1 MRRRRAQCRGR
12 AGCLGAVP
20 SSADPFPAYP
30 GPPTST
36 RRRNG
41 ETEAEG
47 RVTAVLA
54 ARVARG
60 GCSASLRVKS
70 GGTVRR
76 RVLADPDVPGRG
88 VHSVPSRGSG
98 ARGQPGRPRASAR
111 AVPALY
117 RLPLAPRQ
125 SRPVISPVGIPT
137 TSGRACG
144 PPTPDARPVTSGSA
158 DPHGRPQPLG
168 LSGGET
174 EARGCGGAHHPTGC
188 SWGLAAGLG
197 QRCVSPLSPT
207 PPRCRSP
214 PVLPLPVSRPPIFLE
229 RPQGWSAARP
239 CLARGWHAARWHGD
253 TARPPP
259 LNARGA
265 FLGGP
270 LLAVAPDPAGA
281 EPGAGGMVLGSP
293 WG

>member
-1 MRRRRAQCRGR
+1 M
-12 AGCLGAVP
+12 
-20 SSADPFPAYP
+20 
-30 GPPTST
+30 
-36 RRRNG
+36 
-41 ETEAEG
+41 
-47 RVTAVLA
+47 
-54 ARVARG
+54 
-60 GCSASLRVKS
+60 
-70 GGTVRR
+70 
-76 RVLADPDVPGRG
+76 
-88 VHSVPSRGSG
+88 
-98 ARGQPGRPRASAR
+98 R

-137 TSGRACG
+137 TSGPARG
-144 PPTPDARPVTSGSA
+144 PPVARPVTSGSA

-168 LSGGET
+168 HSGGET
-174 EARGCGGAHHPTGC
+174 EARGCGRAPYPAGC
-188 SWGLAAGLG
+188 SWGLATSLG
-197 QRCVSPLSPT
+197 QRCVSPLSPN
-207 PPRCRSP
+207 PPPPAPRCCSP

-270 LLAVAPDPAGA
+270 LLAVAPDPAGT
-281 EPGAGGMVLGSP
+281 EP
-293 WG
+293 WGRGRFWGPLGDEALWLL